1 MKKVFIFLAEGFEE
15 TEAVATADVM
25 LRGELDVTTV
35 SVTGKSPVTGAHGIA
50 VNADTLF
57 ENTDFSKGEML
68 VLPGGMPGASNLN
81 VHQGLKNLLKQYAK
95 EGKKLAAICA
105 APLVLGG
112 LDLLQGKKATAYPG
126 FESTL
131 KGAEYV
137 GAGVVKDG
145 NIITGKGPGFAL
157 DFGLAIVEE
166 LQGTAKAKAVA
177 EGLLFEQMPEKNRP
191 ASDR

>member
-15 TEAVATADVM
+15 TEAVATIDVM
-25 LRGELDVTTV
+25 LRGKLDVTIV
-35 SVTGKSPVTGAHGIA
+35 SITTDFLVVGAHGIMIS
-50 VNADTLF
+50 ADTMF
-57 ENTDFSKGEML
+57 ETTDFSKGDML

-81 VHQGLKNLLKQYAK
+81 AHQGLKNLLLQYAK

-126 FESTL
+126 FESAL

-137 GAGVVKDG
+137 KASVVKDG
-145 NIITGKGPGFAL
+145 NIITGRGPGYAF

-166 LQGTAKAKAVA
+166 LQGKAKADEVA
-177 EGLLFEQMPEKNRP
+177 AGLLFQRV
-191 ASDR
+191 

>member
-15 TEAVATADVM
+15 TEAIVTTDTM
-25 LRGELDVTTV
+25 IRGELDVTIV
-35 SVTGKSPVTGAHGIA
+35 SVTGKSLVTGAHGIS
-50 VNADTLF
+50 VNTDVLF
-57 ENTDFSKGEML
+57 ENADFSKGEML
-68 VLPGGMPGASNLN
+68 VLPGGMSGASNLN
-81 VHQGLKNLLKQYAK
+81 IHKDLKDLLLQYAK

-131 KGAEYV
+131 KGAEYT
-137 GAGVVKDG
+137 GKGVVKDG
-145 NIITGKGPGFAL
+145 NIITGKGPGFSI

-166 LQGTAKAKAVA
+166 LQGKTKADEVA
-177 EGLLFEQMPEKNRP
+177 NGLLFHR
-191 ASDR
+191 S